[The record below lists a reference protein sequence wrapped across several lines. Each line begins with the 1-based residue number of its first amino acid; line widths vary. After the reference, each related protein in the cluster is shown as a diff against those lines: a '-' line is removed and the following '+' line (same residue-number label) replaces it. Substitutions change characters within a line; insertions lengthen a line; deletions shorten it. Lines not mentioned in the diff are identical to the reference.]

1 MSQTNI
7 LLDAGTNE
15 LEIVEFYLDEE
26 GYSGHYGVNVAKVLE
41 IIREQPVTT
50 MPRMKHRA
58 LLGAFPHRDGRIV
71 PLIDL
76 AVYLGKE
83 RKASQDP
90 KIIITEFNQIIN
102 GFLVSGVNRIHRLSW
117 REVEAPGS
125 FLQHI
130 SQNTITG
137 VVRIDGRVVFILDME
152 SIVSELDPQLAIKL
166 DGQPKS
172 NLPPDV
178 VFTVV
183 HAEDSGNV
191 RNLVRLLL
199 EKSGRFKLIQFTN
212 GEDAW
217 NALENI
223 RQQDD
228 AGGPSVDECV
238 HAVISDIEMPHMD
251 GLTFCRKIKEDPK
264 LKHLPVALFSSLVT
278 EKLEHKGLS
287 VGADAQFAKP
297 DLQMLSEKLLQL
309 ILQKRQ
315 SYTSAR

>member
-117 REVEAPGS
+117 KEVEAPGS

-137 VVRIDGRVVFILDME
+137 VVRIDGRVVFLLDME
-152 SIVSELDPQLAIKL
+152 SIVSELDPQLAIKFDSQL
-166 DGQPKS
+166 KS

-178 VFTVV
+178 VFTIV

-199 EKSGRFKLIQFTN
+199 EKSGRFKLMQFTN

-223 RQQDD
+223 RNEEE